1 MSAFCGRL
9 KFSEF
14 RKPDLNLLRSFLP
27 RHTQIETNGDRLM
40 KSAVVKRSV
49 VIGGHKT
56 SVSLEDEFWTQ
67 LREIAGAKQATVSQL
82 LAQID
87 GSRQYPNLSSAI
99 RVYVLEHFKNSANS
113 T

>member
-1 MSAFCGRL
+1 
-9 KFSEF
+9 
-14 RKPDLNLLRSFLP
+14 
-27 RHTQIETNGDRLM
+27 M

-87 GSRQYPNLSSAI
+87 ERREHRNLSSAI
-99 RVYVLEHFKNSANS
+99 RVYVLEHFRNLANSAS
-113 T
+113 TDATFTRRILKPRLVNMIEHEDGDDEIDYEK